1 MNKQTKLRIVEYILK
16 LSQEFLKEID
26 NYPAWRR
33 DYLGNTIGM
42 SIKTCIQ
49 SVSEIGKINIQL
61 LLSELFTI
69 QMIIR
74 VIHNLKWIKNDKY
87 EKLSEIIANTRIVLK
102 EETQLG
108 D

>member
-1 MNKQTKLRIVEYILK
+1 MDKQAKLKIVEYILK
-16 LSQEFLKEID
+16 LGQEFLKEID

-33 DYLGNTIGM
+33 DYLSNTIGI
-42 SIKTCIQ
+42 SIKTCIK
-49 SVSEIGKINIQL
+49 SVSEIGKIDTQL

-69 QMIIR
+69 QIMIR
-74 VIHNLKWIKNDKY
+74 VIHNLKWIKDNKY
-87 EKLSEIIANTRIVLK
+87 EKLSEIIADTKIVLK